1 MKSETERF
9 FDRLAPSWDQMNT
22 VSDEHLNELLK
33 LIPLKSGLK
42 VLDVACGTGILT
54 GKISDITRN
63 RVLGID
69 ISGEM
74 IKKAEEKFQG
84 NKNVE
89 FRKEDFYTASYQD
102 LDLIMIHNA
111 YPHFLNV
118 TEMKEQSL
126 KMLKK
131 GGYLVILHSISRKE
145 LSRHHSGD
153 RRKVSRDLGSPE
165 EEASIYLPEFQI
177 VKAEEDDNH
186 YLVLLQKK

>member
-9 FDRLAPSWDQMNT
+9 FDKLAPSWDQMNT

-33 LIPLKSGLK
+33 LIPLKSGMK

-54 GKISDITRN
+54 GKIGDITHN
-63 RVLGID
+63 KVLGID

-89 FRKEDFYTASYQD
+89 FRKEDFYTASYTD

-118 TEMKEQSL
+118 KKMKEQSL

-145 LSRHHSGD
+145 LSKHHSGD
-153 RRKVSRDLGSPE
+153 RMKVSRDLGSPE